1 LRCPSPVNP
10 CPAAEN
16 HDEQGSALNEVHTI
30 AYAVMDAEFSDGF
43 ADRLH
48 VAGIA
53 EGETT
58 DPDGNFR
65 SCLVIAE
72 SRQSA

>member
-1 LRCPSPVNP
+1 
-10 CPAAEN
+10 
-16 HDEQGSALNEVHTI
+16 
-30 AYAVMDAEFSDGF
+30 MDAEFTDSF
-43 ADRLH
+43 SDRLH

>member
-1 LRCPSPVNP
+1 
-10 CPAAEN
+10 
-16 HDEQGSALNEVHTI
+16 
-30 AYAVMDAEFSDGF
+30 MDAEFTDSF
-43 ADRLH
+43 SDRLH

-58 DPDGNFR
+58 DPDGYFR